1 MNQGRE
7 KKMGVGEFIND
18 SRRILKLATKPS
30 RKELWMSTR
39 VSLLAMVLVGMVSFI
54 IQIIMTLIT
63 GSWGV
68 YQ

>member
-1 MNQGRE
+1 V

-39 VSLLAMVLVGMVSFI
+39 VSVLAMFLVGMLSFL
-54 IQIIMTLIT
+54 IQIVMSLLTA
-63 GSWGV
+63 SWGTTS
-68 YQ
+68 

>member
-1 MNQGRE
+1 
-7 KKMGVGEFIND
+7 MGVGEFIND

-30 RKELWMSTR
+30 RKELWMSAK

-54 IQIIMTLIT
+54 IQIIMITIT

-68 YQ
+68 NTS